1 MQVAIASVCG
11 KERADAVQKGWAA
24 IAASDRALA
33 ARKVCKTGVAPL
45 EAAAKDTVNNV
56 YDGAFSLAGGKDTLK
71 RLQTFD
77 LSSFDIPGKLAAL
90 RSLPNHEALCYELQF
105 VYLGGLMLKAYAD
118 IPLWW
123 TGSKLKSERKIT
135 KYIVSAVGDLRSQ
148 TKAFEELWALPQVGA
163 GGLFQPLNVKDQLN
177 STEKATLGVLM
188 DTSKV
193 KQTIELV
200 HVMVN
205 LPIKE
210 WVASASELAELLT
223 SWTITTWEAK
233 CDDILDD
240 ENQELVKSMLENTDF
255 TRCGRG
261 AAVLNDW
268 RVLLRTLHG
277 DGCGGVYTSEENKFW
292 QTAVRN
298 ASAYCEMT
306 AALHDILTVI
316 PATANRNHRKAAAR
330 SFKCRCKIR
339 LGKTLSEALES
350 LLATGDQVP
359 LHAKHPAKRSL
370 ATDEAV
376 EEEPEEKRTKVES
389 AE

>member
-1 MQVAIASVCG
+1 M
-11 KERADAVQKGWAA
+11 
-24 IAASDRALA
+24 
-33 ARKVCKTGVAPL
+33 
-45 EAAAKDTVNNV
+45 
-56 YDGAFSLAGGKDTLK
+56 
-71 RLQTFD
+71 
-77 LSSFDIPGKLAAL
+77 
-90 RSLPNHEALCYELQF
+90 
-105 VYLGGLMLKAYAD
+105 
-118 IPLWW
+118 
-123 TGSKLKSERKIT
+123 
-135 KYIVSAVGDLRSQ
+135 
-148 TKAFEELWALPQVGA
+148 
-163 GGLFQPLNVKDQLN
+163 
-177 STEKATLGVLM
+177 
-188 DTSKV
+188 
-193 KQTIELV
+193 
-200 HVMVN
+200 
-205 LPIKE
+205 
-210 WVASASELAELLT
+210 ASASELAELLT

-261 AAVLNDW
+261 AVVLNDW

-292 QTAVRN
+292 QTAVRT

-306 AALHDILTVI
+306 AALHEILTVI
-316 PATANRNHRKAAAR
+316 PATDNRNHRKAAAR
-330 SFKCRCKIR
+330 SFKGRCKIR

-350 LLATGDQVP
+350 LLATGHQVP